1 MHEMSDLTTRTEA
14 GLPSNELG
22 DALMRGVED
31 VRAGMST
38 SDMGK
43 PLLRLLRNGE
53 WVFGQSN
60 EEVQEGSRWAINM
73 MSLQRGWCCWHEGQL
88 LGQVMDSIQVPRPP
102 CPAPIQGVGFSE
114 QYSMELTCIF
124 GDDAGT
130 LVLYKNNS
138 LGFKNAFADLMGKI
152 RARYAMDRVN
162 FWPVVELEMDS
173 YDHKKY
179 GVIYTPVLKI
189 VAWADADGNLAGAAP
204 KAAVAA
210 PQAASAPEP
219 PKPARQRKAPATP
232 AQLDAE
238 ASKILKNAGAESLR
252 HAEPQST
259 QQVHVGQRRRPVAR

>member
-1 MHEMSDLTTRTEA
+1 MHQMSDLTARTEA
-14 GLPSNELG
+14 GLPSKELG

-43 PLLRLLRNGE
+43 PLLRLLRHGE

-60 EEVQEGSRWAINM
+60 EEVQEGSQWAIDM
-73 MSLQRGWCCWHEGQL
+73 MSLQRGWCCWHDGQL

-152 RARYAMDRVN
+152 RGRYLNDKVAY
-162 FWPVVELEMDS
+162 WPIIELEMDS

-189 VAWADADGNLAGAAP
+189 VAWADADGNIAGKAP
-204 KAAVAA
+204 RAAVAA
-210 PQAASAPEP
+210 PAQASAPAEP
-219 PKPARQRKAPATP
+219 PKPARQRKAPAGP
-232 AQLDAE
+232 SSAQVEAAQAE
-238 ASKILKNAGAESLR
+238 DTRVAD
-252 HAEPQST
+252 PQPT
-259 QQVHVGQRRRPVAR
+259 QQIHTGQRRRPAAR

>member
-1 MHEMSDLTTRTEA
+1 MADDLMRANEHM
-14 GLPSNELG
+14 PSTELG

-60 EEVQEGSRWAINM
+60 EEVQEGSQWAINL
-73 MSLQRGWCCWHEGQL
+73 MSLQRGWCCWHDGQL

-102 CPAPIQGVGFSE
+102 CPAPVNGQGFAE
-114 QYSMELTCIF
+114 QYSMELTCIH

-138 LGFKNAFADLMGKI
+138 LGFKNAFADLMGKV

-162 FWPVVELEMDS
+162 YWPVVELEMDS

-179 GVIYTPVLKI
+179 GLIYNPILKI
-189 VAWADADGNLAGAAP
+189 VAWADADGNLAGSAP
-204 KAAVAA
+204 RAAVAA
-210 PQAASAPEP
+210 PQAAAAPEP
-219 PKPARQRKAPATP
+219 PKPARQRKAPAAAP
-232 AQLDAE
+232 AAAPDPDLTRA
-238 ASKILKNAGAESLR
+238 
-252 HAEPQST
+252 HAAPEPT
-259 QQVHVGQRRRPVAR
+259 QQVHVGQRRRPAAR